1 MLVLTEVLGIG
12 VVFLLMVKGQKQM
25 LELVKGKKRTI
36 GLGKKAI

>member
-12 VVFLLMVKGQKQM
+12 VVFPANGQRTKTNARTR
-25 LELVKGKKRTI
+25 KGKKRTI